1 MIIILLDNSSI
12 NSFLIQ
18 KWLIPIHLAQNCLI
32 FRAIKKVSGVI
43 WRHVVAAFYEKHG
56 FNPFCG
62 SARKLFLPMKTIA
75 EAAQQFA
82 R

>member
-1 MIIILLDNSSI
+1 
-12 NSFLIQ
+12 
-18 KWLIPIHLAQNCLI
+18 
-32 FRAIKKVSGVI
+32 
-43 WRHVVAAFYEKHG
+43 VVAAFYEKHG

-75 EAAQQFA
+75 EAARQSA